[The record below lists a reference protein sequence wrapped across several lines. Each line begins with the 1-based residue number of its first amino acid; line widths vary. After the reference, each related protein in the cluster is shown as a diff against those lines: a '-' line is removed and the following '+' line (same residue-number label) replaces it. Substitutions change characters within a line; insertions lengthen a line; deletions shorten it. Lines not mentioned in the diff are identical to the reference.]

1 MAIKTVI
8 ASGKGGVGKSTVT
21 KSLGLQLSEKGAS
34 TLLIDCDAGLSS
46 LDIMLGVSEKVN
58 FTWGDVAEERCTTV
72 DALMKISDN
81 LTLLPSPKRPLT
93 KDFPDIIKN
102 LTEKLQDDYDY
113 IFIDAPAGIGRGLHR
128 AAAGA
133 DKALVVATAD
143 EVSVT
148 GAGTVQKVLRENG
161 IKESRLLINR
171 YDVRAAKKGLL
182 LTVDEII
189 DKTLVQLIGIVPEDK
204 NIMYSTVSEKR
215 LKTRKSDSAFL
226 RIAGRISGKYI
237 PLELSQ
243 LK

>member
-8 ASGKGGVGKSTVT
+8 ASGKGGVGKSTIT

-58 FTWGDVAEERCTTV
+58 FTWGDIAEERCTTE

-102 LTEKLQDDYDY
+102 LTEELQDDYDY

-148 GAGTVQKVLRENG
+148 GAGTVQKVLGENG

>member
-21 KSLGLQLSEKGAS
+21 KSLGLQFSEKS
-34 TLLIDCDAGLSS
+34 CNVLLIDCYAGLSS
-46 LDIMLGVSEKVN
+46 LDITLGVSERVN
-58 FTWGDVAEERCTTV
+58 FTWGDVAEERCTPS
-72 DALMKISDN
+72 DALIKISDT
-81 LTLLPSPKRPLT
+81 LTLLPSPKAALSEE
-93 KDFPDIIKN
+93 FPDIIKR
-102 LTEKLQDDYDY
+102 LTEELGDDYDY
-113 IFIDAPAGIGRGLHR
+113 IFIDAPAGIGRGLTR
-128 AAAGA
+128 AARAA

-148 GAGTVQKVLRENG
+148 GAGTVQRVLSENG

-171 YDVRAAKKGLL
+171 YNVKAAKKGLL

-189 DKTLVQLIGIVPEDK
+189 DKTLVQLIGIIPEDK

-215 LKTRKSDSAFL
+215 LRTKKSDGAFG

-237 PLELSQ
+237 PLELTQ

>member
-21 KSLGLQLSEKGAS
+21 KSLGLQFSKKGCNV
-34 TLLIDCDAGLSS
+34 LLIDCDAGLSS
-46 LDIMLGVSEKVN
+46 LDIMLGVSERVN
-58 FTWGDVAEERCTTV
+58 FSWGDVAEERCTPS
-72 DALMKISDN
+72 DALIKISDT
-81 LTLLPSPKRPLT
+81 LTLLPSPKAPLSEE
-93 KDFPDIIKN
+93 FPDIIKR
-102 LTEKLQDDYDY
+102 LTEELGDDYDY
-113 IFIDAPAGIGRGLHR
+113 IFIDAPAGIGRGLTR
-128 AAAGA
+128 AARAA

-148 GAGTVQKVLRENG
+148 GAGTVQRVLSENG

-171 YDVRAAKKGLL
+171 YNVKAAKKGLL

-189 DKTLVQLIGIVPEDK
+189 DKTLVQLIGIIPEDK

-215 LKTRKSDSAFL
+215 LRTKKSDGAFG

>member
-8 ASGKGGVGKSTVT
+8 ASGKGGVGKSTIT

-58 FTWGDVAEERCTTV
+58 FTWGDVAEERCSTE

-93 KDFPDIIKN
+93 KDFPDIIKT
-102 LTEKLQDDYDY
+102 LTEELQDDYDY

-161 IKESRLLINR
+161 IRESRLLINR

>member
-21 KSLGLQLSEKGAS
+21 KSLGLQFSEKGCNV
-34 TLLIDCDAGLSS
+34 LLIDCDAGLSS
-46 LDIMLGVSEKVN
+46 LDIMLGVSERVN
-58 FTWGDVAEERCTTV
+58 FSWGDVAEERCTPS
-72 DALMKISDN
+72 DALIKISDT
-81 LTLLPSPKRPLT
+81 LTLLPSPKAPLSEE
-93 KDFPDIIKN
+93 FPDIIKR
-102 LTEKLQDDYDY
+102 LTEELGDDYDY
-113 IFIDAPAGIGRGLHR
+113 IFIDAPAGIGRGLTR
-128 AAAGA
+128 AARAA

-148 GAGTVQKVLRENG
+148 GAGTVQRVLSENG

-171 YDVRAAKKGLL
+171 YNVKAAKKGLL

-189 DKTLVQLIGIVPEDK
+189 DKTLVQLIGIIPEDK

-215 LKTRKSDSAFL
+215 LRTKKSDGAFG

>member
-21 KSLGLQLSEKGAS
+21 KSLGLQFSEKS
-34 TLLIDCDAGLSS
+34 CNVLLIDCDAGLSS
-46 LDIMLGVSEKVN
+46 LDIMLGVSERVN
-58 FTWGDVAEERCTTV
+58 FTWGDVAEERCTPS
-72 DALMKISDN
+72 DALIKISDT
-81 LTLLPSPKRPLT
+81 LTLLPSPRAPLSEE
-93 KDFPDIIKN
+93 FPDIIKR
-102 LTEKLQDDYDY
+102 LTQELEDDYDY
-113 IFIDAPAGIGRGLHR
+113 IFIDAPAGIGRGLVR
-128 AAAGA
+128 AARGA

-143 EVSVT
+143 EVSVS
-148 GAGTVQKVLRENG
+148 GAGTVQRVLSENG

-171 YDVRAAKKGLL
+171 YNVKAAKKGLL

-189 DKTLVQLIGIVPEDK
+189 DKTLVQLIGIIPEDK

-215 LKTRKSDSAFL
+215 LRTKKSDGAFG

>member
-58 FTWGDVAEERCTTV
+58 FTWGDVAEERCSTE